1 MAWKKPKTK
10 ITKNMGAAR
19 MLRAIEK
26 RIDQS
31 SGSPHFTAEDHDK
44 IEALADELETVT
56 ILPTFEELERIIRG
70 S

>member
-1 MAWKKPKTK
+1 MSWKKSEIK
-10 ITKNMGAAR
+10 ITKNMGAAQ
-19 MLRAIEK
+19 MLRAIER
-26 RIDQS
+26 RIDNA

-56 ILPTFEELERIIRG
+56 VLPTFEELERIIRG